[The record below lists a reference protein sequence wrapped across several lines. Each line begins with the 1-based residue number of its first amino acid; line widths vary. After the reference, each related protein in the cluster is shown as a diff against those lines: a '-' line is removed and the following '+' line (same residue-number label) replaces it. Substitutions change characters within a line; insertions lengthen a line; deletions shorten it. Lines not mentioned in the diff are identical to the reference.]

1 MTGRPREASAV
12 LGIVLPEEH
21 GEARCRAQEARCGGE
36 DIGVKTVEEEP
47 RHGRG
52 CLQVVTLAGRA
63 LLDGVTDALHTVTG
77 AAFGDG
83 GGEKVGQ
90 LEENGVK
97 PQSVLVGAG
106 ESDEAGRELGDVA
119 EKSAQELVVDVS
131 HRLPHRLR
139 WFIVALRGQNNT

>member
-21 GEARCRAQEARCGGE
+21 GEARCRAQEAGCGGE

-52 CLQVVTLAGRA
+52 CLQVVTLAGSA
-63 LLDGVTDALHTVTG
+63 LLDGVTDARRAVTG

-83 GGEKVGQ
+83 GGKEVGQ
-90 LEENGVK
+90 LEQNGVE
-97 PQSVLVGAG
+97 PQGVLVGAG

-119 EKSAQELVVDVS
+119 EKSVQELVVDVS
-131 HRLPHRLR
+131 HPLPLR
-139 WFIVALRGQNNT
+139 MRCFIVALRGQDNT